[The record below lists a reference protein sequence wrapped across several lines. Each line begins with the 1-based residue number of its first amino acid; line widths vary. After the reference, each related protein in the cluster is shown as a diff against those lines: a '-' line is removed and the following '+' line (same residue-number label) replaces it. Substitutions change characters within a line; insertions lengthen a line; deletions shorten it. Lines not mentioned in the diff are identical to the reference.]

1 MIIFNQIYLKIL
13 IRLHNNLYHKISHIS
28 TKINH
33 NIHPKHRIMNY
44 HKFFLDNLNRNS
56 KVLDIGCGNGILA
69 FDIAKKV
76 GNVIAIDI
84 KKNSVKFAK
93 KYFNRHN
100 IKYILGDASTYQFN
114 EKFDYI
120 ILSNVL
126 EHIKERKKFLNTI
139 KYLAN
144 FFLIRVPMINRS
156 WLTLYK
162 KELGME
168 YRLNNSH
175 YIEYTLKS
183 FINEIESVGL
193 IIISYSI
200 QYGELWAII
209 KS

>member
-1 MIIFNQIYLKIL
+1 MISFNQIYLKIL
-13 IRLHNNLYHKISHIS
+13 IRIHNHSYRKISHIS

-44 HKFFLDNLNRNS
+44 HKFFLDNINRDS
-56 KVLDIGCGNGILA
+56 KVLDIGCGNGNLA

-84 KKNSVKFAK
+84 KKNSIKFAK

-100 IKYILGDASTYQFN
+100 IEYILADATTYQFN

-126 EHIKERKKFLNTI
+126 EHIKERKEFLNKI

-183 FINEIESVGL
+183 FKNEIESVGL
-193 IIISYSI
+193 NIISYSI
-200 QYGELWAII
+200 QYGELWAIV